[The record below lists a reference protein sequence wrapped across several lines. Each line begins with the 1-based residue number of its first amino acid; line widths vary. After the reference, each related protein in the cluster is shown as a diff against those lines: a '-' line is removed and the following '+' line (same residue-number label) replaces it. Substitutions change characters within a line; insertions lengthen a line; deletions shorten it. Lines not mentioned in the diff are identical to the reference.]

1 MQDITGGRDL
11 MAYYKTC
18 PECGSALDPGE
29 ICDCKEKAVLDAA
42 NIRDGKAEQARHKLN
57 YSAPIIQNYKGECQG

>member
-1 MQDITGGRDL
+1 

-18 PECGSALDPGE
+18 PECGAALDPGE

-42 NIRDGKAEQARHKLN
+42 NIQSGGVEQASTKLN
-57 YSAPIIQNYKGECQG
+57 